1 MNQYFKLVQPKIK
14 SYPRI
19 NFNDASTTDKIAIMI
34 IISKY
39 LFIYLTLVS
48 SVIYFYAHKTEPPSK
63 VRFSSFC
70 SDIITLYLCLK
81 YCFRMIRDSL
91 SSTASSGFLSFTIE
105 YSFNT
110 IGLLGFGIWQETT
123 FVVCMW
129 KKTRHLLRN
138 MLEQNIIS
146 VQKRVKCPLTG
157 TLKNIMIWPRNFLIN
172 IDNIVVDGNA
182 SF

>member
-1 MNQYFKLVQPKIK
+1 
-14 SYPRI
+14 
-19 NFNDASTTDKIAIMI
+19 MI

-48 SVIYFYAHKTEPPSK
+48 SVIYFYAHRIEPPSK

-81 YCFRMIRDSL
+81 YCFGMIGDSL
-91 SSTASSGFLSFTIE
+91 SSIASIGSLSFTIE

-110 IGLLGFGIWQETT
+110 IGLLEFEIWQETT

-129 KKTRHLLRN
+129 KKIRLLLRN
-138 MLEQNIIS
+138 MTEQNIIS
-146 VQKRVKCPLTG
+146 VQKRVKTPLTE
-157 TLKNIMIWPRNFLIN
+157 TLKNIMIWPGNFLIN
-172 IDNIVVDGNA
+172 IDNIVVGGNA
-182 SF
+182 SFLIRFRIGSLTMYVKRLTYPII